1 MEHIDLEKAIELLIE
16 NTIAL
21 EQKEE
26 RNILESLGFVLGE
39 DIYSPIDNPPF
50 SRSPLDGF
58 SFNNKIS
65 KNASQNNPKKIDV
78 FSEICAGDFLEKE
91 VPFGSAVRIMTGAP
105 IPKGCNCVLKQEEV
119 EFDEENQTVTI
130 YKEMKEFENFCYQ
143 GEDLKKGTLVIN
155 KGELITYNHIGVFAS
170 IGINKIHVYKKPI
183 IGILSLG
190 NELTMPGER
199 LESGKIFNS
208 NLFTLASRLKSLG
221 LESLIFN
228 PLLDNINIVSDF
240 IEANIHKVDLLI
252 TTGGVSVGKMDIM
265 HDVIKKINAK
275 RLFWKVNI
283 QPGTPV
289 LASVKNNKII
299 LSLSGNP
306 FASLVNFELLGRKI
320 LEKLSC
326 NGIKSTYT
334 LKAKVSGNF
343 KKKSIKRRFIR
354 AQYINGDVFVN
365 NDKHSSGMI
374 SSLLN
379 KNALIDI
386 NPGNNGLND
395 GDIVEVILID

>member
-65 KNASQNNPKKIDV
+65 KNVSQNNPKEIDV

-119 EFDEENQTVTI
+119 EFNEENQTVTI
-130 YKEMKEFENFCYQ
+130 YKEMKAFENFCYQ
-143 GEDLKKGTLVIN
+143 GEDLEKGTLVIK

-170 IGINKIHVYKKPI
+170 IGINKVHVYKKPI

-221 LESLIFN
+221 L
-228 PLLDNINIVSDF
+228 
-240 IEANIHKVDLLI
+240 
-252 TTGGVSVGKMDIM
+252 
-265 HDVIKKINAK
+265 
-275 RLFWKVNI
+275 
-283 QPGTPV
+283 
-289 LASVKNNKII
+289 
-299 LSLSGNP
+299 
-306 FASLVNFELLGRKI
+306 
-320 LEKLSC
+320 
-326 NGIKSTYT
+326 
-334 LKAKVSGNF
+334 
-343 KKKSIKRRFIR
+343 
-354 AQYINGDVFVN
+354 
-365 NDKHSSGMI
+365 
-374 SSLLN
+374 
-379 KNALIDI
+379 
-386 NPGNNGLND
+386 
-395 GDIVEVILID
+395 

>member
-65 KNASQNNPKKIDV
+65 KNVSQNNPKEIDV

-119 EFDEENQTVTI
+119 EFNEENQTVTI
-130 YKEMKEFENFCYQ
+130 YKEMKAFENFCYQ
-143 GEDLKKGTLVIN
+143 GEDLEKGTLVIK

-170 IGINKIHVYKKPI
+170 IGINKVHVYKKPI

>member
-190 NELTMPGER
+190 SELTMPGEH
-199 LESGKIFNS
+199 LEVGKIFNS

>member
-1 MEHIDLEKAIELLIE
+1 
-16 NTIAL
+16 
-21 EQKEE
+21 
-26 RNILESLGFVLGE
+26 
-39 DIYSPIDNPPF
+39 
-50 SRSPLDGF
+50 
-58 SFNNKIS
+58 
-65 KNASQNNPKKIDV
+65 
-78 FSEICAGDFLEKE
+78 
-91 VPFGSAVRIMTGAP
+91 
-105 IPKGCNCVLKQEEV
+105 
-119 EFDEENQTVTI
+119 
-130 YKEMKEFENFCYQ
+130 
-143 GEDLKKGTLVIN
+143 
-155 KGELITYNHIGVFAS
+155 
-170 IGINKIHVYKKPI
+170 
-183 IGILSLG
+183 
-190 NELTMPGER
+190 
-199 LESGKIFNS
+199 
-208 NLFTLASRLKSLG
+208 
-221 LESLIFN
+221 
-228 PLLDNINIVSDF
+228 
-240 IEANIHKVDLLI
+240 
-252 TTGGVSVGKMDIM
+252 MDIM

-386 NPGNNGLND
+386 NPGNNGLSD